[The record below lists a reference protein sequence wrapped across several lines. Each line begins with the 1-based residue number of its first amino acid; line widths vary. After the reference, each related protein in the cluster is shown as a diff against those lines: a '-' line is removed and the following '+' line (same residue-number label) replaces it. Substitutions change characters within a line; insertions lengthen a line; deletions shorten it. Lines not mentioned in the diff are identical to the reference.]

1 MENEILMDDKNVL
14 VMKLLHYFIID
25 KNYNPIILQ
34 GVENE
39 IWLENM
45 DEDYKVVRIVSN
57 YIHNDE
63 QFNFDIFKTKR
74 IVKKIKKK
82 TLSFSMN
89 TLSIFLDLGDN
100 VNQDIHAIPNVA
112 CVKIDSEADFKKS
125 DIIKKEFP
133 DLTKKLKYTEKGMA
147 LFAKITSDINEHN
160 KVNQKYRFIR
170 FSIFKML
177 PINLRYDFY
186 RNGSWFNFDD
196 FIVNSSIYTYAILSN
211 TKNFINIKEEGNY
224 YNILHNMLT
233 HEPMFVSS
241 DYLPYSKVKNIKDED
256 LLFYKNEVSVRHF
269 YANVASMNILIE
281 FIQYLKENN
290 VYDNTKIILVSDHGR
305 DVNTTVFEDKLK
317 FVSWYNALLIY
328 KDFNS
333 RGNIQIDTNF
343 MTIADVPYIAVKH
356 IPNIKNIFN
365 NNIITNSYKT
375 NGIDIIQLNSFD
387 ITKQFYNRYNFNV
400 FYNVR
405 DNIFDINNWKKFE
418 IDWETKESKEIELK

>member
-1 MENEILMDDKNVL
+1 MKNEIIMDDKNIL

-160 KVNQKYRFIR
+160 RRDAKKINSVFSNNFPMITYWLIAINVILYVVPVLFGQYNNLINNYSVWGPAIRDGEIYRLFTGMFLHGGIIHLLFNCYALYVIGSQVENFLGR
-170 FSIFKML
+170 FKFLVIYLVAGISGALFSMIFGGNYASIGASGAIFGLMGALVYFGYHYRVYLGNVVKSQIIPL
-177 PINLRYDFY
+177 ILLNLLLGFTMSGIDNFAHI
-186 RNGSWFNFDD
+186 GGLIGGTLTSIALGVKDKSSWFER
-196 FIVNSSIYTYAILSN
+196 
-211 TKNFINIKEEGNY
+211 ING
-224 YNILHNMLT
+224 L
-233 HEPMFVSS
+233 
-241 DYLPYSKVKNIKDED
+241 
-256 LLFYKNEVSVRHF
+256 
-269 YANVASMNILIE
+269 
-281 FIQYLKENN
+281 
-290 VYDNTKIILVSDHGR
+290 
-305 DVNTTVFEDKLK
+305 
-317 FVSWYNALLIY
+317 
-328 KDFNS
+328 
-333 RGNIQIDTNF
+333 
-343 MTIADVPYIAVKH
+343 
-356 IPNIKNIFN
+356 
-365 NNIITNSYKT
+365 IITCIFLGFAIYMA
-375 NGIDIIQLNSFD
+375 F
-387 ITKQFYNRYNFNV
+387 FYMA
-400 FYNVR
+400 
-405 DNIFDINNWKKFE
+405 
-418 IDWETKESKEIELK
+418 